1 LGNLLLGQSSC
12 VLLRIS
18 FLILRF
24 LGLVCELCSELS
36 FPQLLSNQFLLNA
49 LFLGNLT
56 KELAVIIRNQV
67 QTARLAILFKRS
79 LHFFEALVDMLRLW
93 TCTNHAVFTA
103 NLLTKELEQV
113 LV

>member
-1 LGNLLLGQSSC
+1 LGQSSC
-12 VLLRIS
+12 VLLRVS

-24 LGLVCELCSELS
+24 LGLVCKLCGELS
-36 FPQLLSNQFLLNA
+36 FPDLFGNQFFLNA

-56 KELAVIIRNQV
+56 KELAVIFCNQV

-79 LHFFEALVDMLRLW
+79 LHLFEALVDVLRLW

-103 NLLTKELEQV
+103 NLLTKELE
-113 LV
+113 